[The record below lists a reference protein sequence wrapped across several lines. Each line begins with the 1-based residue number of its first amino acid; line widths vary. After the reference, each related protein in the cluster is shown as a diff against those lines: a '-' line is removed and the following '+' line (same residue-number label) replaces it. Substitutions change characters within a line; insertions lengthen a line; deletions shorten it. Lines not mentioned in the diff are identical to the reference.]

1 MKRLYKSRKDRVIA
15 GVCGG
20 VGEYFEIDP
29 VLIRIIWA
37 LLAILGGSGIIAYII
52 GMIIIPERPKE
63 DIPEDNDVEQAQ
75 RNNMKTSQ
83 TVWGIILIGIGLI
96 VLFQQ
101 FPLFGFFSSKFWYV
115 SWGIIFPVFLIIL
128 GGIILFKKS
137 DWKVRRDEKGTDVG
151 GEKVSAK
158 ERLTVLRNE
167 RKIAGVSAGMAY
179 YLNIDPTII
188 RLLWVVGVFA
198 TGGVALL
205 IYIILA
211 IVLPES
217 EETFADLETESAEPT
232 TDTSS

>member
-63 DIPEDNDVEQAQ
+63 DIPDDFEVEEE
-75 RNNMKTSQ
+75 RKNNRKTSQ

-101 FPLFGFFSSKFWYV
+101 FPLF
-115 SWGIIFPVFLIIL
+115 
-128 GGIILFKKS
+128 
-137 DWKVRRDEKGTDVG
+137 
-151 GEKVSAK
+151 
-158 ERLTVLRNE
+158 
-167 RKIAGVSAGMAY
+167 
-179 YLNIDPTII
+179 
-188 RLLWVVGVFA
+188 
-198 TGGVALL
+198 
-205 IYIILA
+205 
-211 IVLPES
+211 
-217 EETFADLETESAEPT
+217 
-232 TDTSS
+232 

>member
-1 MKRLYKSRKDRVIA
+1 
-15 GVCGG
+15 
-20 VGEYFEIDP
+20 
-29 VLIRIIWA
+29 
-37 LLAILGGSGIIAYII
+37 
-52 GMIIIPERPKE
+52 
-63 DIPEDNDVEQAQ
+63 
-75 RNNMKTSQ
+75 
-83 TVWGIILIGIGLI
+83 
-96 VLFQQ
+96 
-101 FPLFGFFSSKFWYV
+101 V

-137 DWKVRRDEKGTDVG
+137 DWKVRSDESGIEIE

-198 TGGVALL
+198 TGGVALF
-205 IYIILA
+205 IYVILA

-217 EETFADLETESAEPT
+217 DETFADLETEPDEPT
-232 TDTSS
+232 TDTGS

>member
-63 DIPEDNDVEQAQ
+63 DIPDDFEVEEE
-75 RNNMKTSQ
+75 RKNNRKTSQ

-137 DWKVRRDEKGTDVG
+137 DWKVRSDESGSKIK

-205 IYIILA
+205 IYVILA

-217 EETFADLETESAEPT
+217 DETFADLEAESGEPT
-232 TDTSS
+232 TDTGS